1 MPIKGKKIVL
11 CLLIFLFSFVL
22 SSCSGKPD
30 FSLIQVNGEVIS
42 HEDIQ
47 NVLQRY
53 EDKGQFVHVSE
64 EDVVKSAIEEVLVLQ
79 EAEKLGI
86 KVDEAELDHKIE
98 ALKNMNHNLFYDLAI
113 KQYGTI
119 DNYREALKLRMLY
132 QGTRDKIMAD
142 YVKDNPIDVEL
153 VKAQMVAEGVIEE
166 QSEYDKEENR
176 ALVSQFAHSFVQK
189 KGKEHFNEWVHS
201 LVEHAKIEYVP

>member
-1 MPIKGKKIVL
+1 MLFKGKKIIFYL
-11 CLLIFLFSFVL
+11 SIFLFSLVL

-42 HEDIQ
+42 HKEIQ
-47 NVLQRY
+47 TVLQRY
-53 EDKGQFVHVSE
+53 EDKGQFVRVSE

-79 EAEKLGI
+79 EAGKLGI
-86 KVDEAELDHKIE
+86 TVDEAELDHKIE
-98 ALKNMNHNLFYDLAI
+98 ALKEMNQNLFYDLAI

-142 YVKDNPIDVEL
+142 YVKENPIDVEL
-153 VKAQMVAEGVIEE
+153 VKAQMVSEGLLQE
-166 QSEYDKEENR
+166 QSKYDKEENR
-176 ALVSQFAHSFVQK
+176 ALVSQFTHSYVQK
-189 KGKEHFNEWVHS
+189 KGKEHFDEWVHS
-201 LVEHAKIEYVP
+201 LVEKAKIEYVY